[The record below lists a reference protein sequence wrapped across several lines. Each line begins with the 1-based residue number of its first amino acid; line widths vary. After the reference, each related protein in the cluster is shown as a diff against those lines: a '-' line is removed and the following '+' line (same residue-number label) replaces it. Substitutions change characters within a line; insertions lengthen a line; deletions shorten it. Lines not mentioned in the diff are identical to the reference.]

1 MEKTTTAEV
10 QQPVNNSA
18 DVAQSNPLSTFLP
31 FVAIFVLFYFL
42 IIRPQQKREAQKKD
56 KLSKLKKGDKV
67 ITNGGIIGEVSK
79 ILDEHRVLVKISDNA
94 EVEMYKSF
102 ITEIIDTKLHTS
114 STAKAKSDS
123 NSKEKKTNKGKLET
137 KKAKEEK

>member
-42 IIRPQQKREAQKKD
+42 IRRPQQKREAQKKD

>member
-18 DVAQSNPLSTFLP
+18 DVAQSNPLSAFLP

-42 IIRPQQKREAQKKD
+42 IIRPQQKREAQKKE
-56 KLSKLKKGDKV
+56 KLGKLKKGDKV

-123 NSKEKKTNKGKLET
+123 NPKEKKTNKGKLET